1 MGWYRKIHNNPSSY
15 SGWKNH
21 FVVAFAIL
29 GLSGCAPRKY
39 LIRENQINFEAEPN
53 FYLILNEEASKVQ
66 YSYFNNPL
74 DFKKYGGGRS
84 KDDYVLEVPIEIAKY
99 LRLRAKNVEMGTRS
113 KSPSKDTV
121 IVNYRDL
128 WGWDMGRI
136 LKRVKISMYK
146 GVSASDT
153 ASVEFEEMTIF
164 NSRPTPKELIPKMLD
179 TLFLQSKLKFDKSI
193 L

>member
-1 MGWYRKIHNNPSSY
+1 
-15 SGWKNH
+15 
-21 FVVAFAIL
+21 
-29 GLSGCAPRKY
+29 
-39 LIRENQINFEAEPN
+39 
-53 FYLILNEEASKVQ
+53 
-66 YSYFNNPL
+66 
-74 DFKKYGGGRS
+74 
-84 KDDYVLEVPIEIAKY
+84 
-99 LRLRAKNVEMGTRS
+99 MGTRS

-121 IVNYRDL
+121 IINYNEL

-153 ASVEFEEMTIF
+153 ASVEFKEMTIF